1 MSKQYP
7 IRHDAG
13 GTDFRYSIRQEYTG
27 AAQGKQWVVRF
38 CNEWVGSSQ
47 FYGSALVQAVA
58 HNARR
63 NGALTLSSN
72 S

>member
-7 IRHDAG
+7 IRHDDG

-27 AAQGKQWVVRF
+27 HAQGKQWVARF
-38 CNEWVGSSQ
+38 CGEWIGSSQ
-47 FYGSALVQAVA
+47 FYGSTLVQTIS

-63 NGALTLSSN
+63 NGALN
-72 S
+72 VA